1 MASEKYIIG
10 VCETLDWRPVEFVD
24 LPPTQSCSLCNVVP
38 GKTYVL
44 QCSHAL
50 CEICYD
56 GLLKS
61 GRSCP
66 LDNECFDE
74 SCVQMLK
81 VDRRYVETQI
91 ILCMNTKYGC
101 GFVGTVEEM
110 KHHFLKECNF
120 QAVTCKL
127 CNAKVLRRQIV
138 NHYTQR
144 CQRRNSL
151 PGEDYLHGDLVEFQK
166 ETLAS
171 VRKNGEK
178 MTSTEQQL
186 KRILEKQEHLDTTLS
201 HVGREFHEQVRIS
214 DEAVNR
220 TLETSLGDVNTNLSK
235 ILEKQDCAAAEL
247 SNVARQFHYQ
257 HEEQAKVYSEVTKT
271 GILLEKLLQDTH
283 KNFSAITEKVINFSS
298 DNGRTK
304 ECVESNSNDVSRCL
318 QCVRD
323 TIADVSCMLARLDD
337 GHENLESIKRDL
349 HVLLQ
354 HSEEAMKFI
363 NMDTEANEMKPMAR
377 VVLDINQKMKSMEE
391 ATSSLHLVWLSESNE
406 VSRQIQGF
414 SEFRKEGEEKIAF
427 RRSDGFVFCG
437 YSVMLQVEI
446 DKRDGVLY
454 LGLYLRICRGWRD
467 SLLKWPFSIP
477 YSVILFHPADKMKN
491 IEYSVKDFSAPH
503 KDERNIFFRP
513 TTSFNHGWGPWK
525 LCKVKDMEGG
535 GFIIDDSFCVG
546 VKVCQTP

>member
-1 MASEKYIIG
+1 MATVPAGSVFVNDYLSEGVEAPDVYRLKCQKMPSKKYIIG
-10 VCETLDWRPVEFVD
+10 VCETLDWRPVQFVD

-38 GKTYVL
+38 RKTYVL
-44 QCSHAL
+44 RCSHAL

-91 ILCMNTKYGC
+91 ILCMNSKDGC

-144 CQRRNSL
+144 CQRRKYL
-151 PGEDYLHGDLVEFQK
+151 PGEDYFHGDLVEFQK

-178 MTSTEQQL
+178 MTLMEQQL

-201 HVGREFHEQVRIS
+201 HVGREFHEQVRQQSRIS

-235 ILEKQDCAAAEL
+235 VLEKQDCAAAEL
-247 SNVARQFHYQ
+247 SNVAKQFHY
-257 HEEQAKVYSEVTKT
+257 HNEEQANVYSEVTKT
-271 GILLEKLLQDTH
+271 GIVLERLVQDTH
-283 KNFSAITEKVINFSS
+283 KNFSAVTEKVINLSS
-298 DNGRTK
+298 DIGRTK
-304 ECVESNSNDVSRCL
+304 ECVESNSSDVSRCL

-323 TIADVSCMLARLDD
+323 SIADVSCMLARLDD
-337 GHENLESIKRDL
+337 GHENLENIKRDL

-363 NMDTEANEMKPMAR
+363 NMDTEAKEMKPMAR

-414 SEFRKEGEEKIAF
+414 SEFRKEGEGEMAEC
-427 RRSDGFVFCG
+427 RSDGFVFCG
-437 YSVMLQVEI
+437 YSVTLQVDI
-446 DKRDGVLY
+446 KKRDGVLY
-454 LGLYLRICRGWRD
+454 LGLYLIICQSWRD
-467 SLLKWPFSIP
+467 SLLK
-477 YSVILFHPADKMKN
+477 
-491 IEYSVKDFSAPH
+491 
-503 KDERNIFFRP
+503 
-513 TTSFNHGWGPWK
+513 
-525 LCKVKDMEGG
+525 
-535 GFIIDDSFCVG
+535 
-546 VKVCQTP
+546 